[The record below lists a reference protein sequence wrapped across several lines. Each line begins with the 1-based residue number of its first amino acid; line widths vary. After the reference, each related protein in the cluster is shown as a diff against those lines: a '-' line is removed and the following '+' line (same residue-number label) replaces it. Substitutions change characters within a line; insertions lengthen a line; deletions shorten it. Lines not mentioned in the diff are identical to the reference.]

1 MQLNDLEGKFNLVS
15 QLLAARP
22 TADEALSRFQ
32 QLMDKDYIEYTKI
45 DDALPEEAEA
55 LLELQDIRSS
65 LETFIHNKDVY
76 SKNAIALA
84 GGFSSGKSTFCN
96 KIFCTR
102 DILLPVSINAETAI
116 PAYVI
121 SGNKAP
127 NAFGLTVGGGIV
139 ELGVDSYQ
147 QMNHDFLKSFGFNLK
162 DLMPSVVIHAKM
174 PKEYEHICFIDTPGY
189 NSSATKD
196 SFTNRDYET
205 SLMFI
210 KQAKVLFWFVGL
222 DGNGT
227 LINSDVKFLQD
238 VLDTAPDKKIVV
250 ICNRADERAEEDL
263 EDILDHFT
271 DILEDNDIP
280 YEGVIAYSAKKHKE
294 YGYRKKNLD
303 TIISELNC
311 QNTDKKKELQKRLKK
326 LFNRHINADA
336 NRIQATTEKIKTL
349 NQILLHFKSLMDNV
363 ESKFSREAAEARREA
378 IRRGG
383 KAEKKDEIG
392 AESIA
397 LITKNISRLKAD
409 LEKDVEKY
417 KTNKDTISTI
427 ASKMEEVV
435 KEIFKDFEDSADDA
449 YVNIPAGT
457 FTMGSDNGPRDS
469 KPAHS
474 VSVDSFNMKI
484 TLVTQA
490 EWKSVMGKE
499 SPSKFKGDLLPVHN
513 VSFADATEYCNKL
526 SKMEGLKAC
535 YGKNGSCDFSANG
548 YRLPTEAEWEY
559 AASSFAEKPLQNC
572 AWYKGNSSETIQPVA
587 RKEENDFGLYD
598 MLGNVYE
605 WTNDYWDDYSKDSL
619 QNPHGP
625 SSGDE
630 RVIRGGSFKSSE
642 NSCTVYARNMAEE
655 DDASQPIGF
664 RVVKKG

>member
-1 MQLNDLEGKFNLVS
+1 M
-15 QLLAARP
+15 
-22 TADEALSRFQ
+22 
-32 QLMDKDYIEYTKI
+32 
-45 DDALPEEAEA
+45 
-55 LLELQDIRSS
+55 LELQDIRRS

-76 SKNAIALA
+76 SKNTIVLA

-96 KIFCTR
+96 HIFSTKE
-102 DILLPVSINAETAI
+102 IQLPVSIEAETAI

-121 SGNKAP
+121 SGDKAP
-127 NAFGLTVGGGIV
+127 NAFGLTSAGGVV
-139 ELGVDSYQ
+139 ELGADAYK
-147 QMNHDFLKSFGFNLK
+147 QMNHNLLKSFGFNLK

-174 PKEYEHICFIDTPGY
+174 PQEYEHICFIDTPGY

-196 SFTNRDYET
+196 SFTNHDYET

-210 KQAKVLFWFVGL
+210 KQAKVLFWFVGV
-222 DGNGT
+222 DSDGT
-227 LINSDVKFLQD
+227 LNNSDVEFLQD
-238 VLDTAPDKKIVV
+238 VLKTAPDKKIIV
-250 ICNRADERAEEDL
+250 ICNKADDRSEEAR
-263 EDILDHFT
+263 EDILDQVT
-271 DILEDNDIP
+271 DTLEDNDIP

-303 TIISELNC
+303 AIISELNC

-326 LFNRHINADA
+326 LFNKHINADA

-392 AESIA
+392 TESIA

-474 VSVDSFNMKI
+474 VSVDSFYMKI

-490 EWKSVMGKE
+490 EWKSVMGE
-499 SPSKFKGDLLPVHN
+499 GNPSKFKGDLLPVHN
-513 VSFADATEYCNKL
+513 VSFADAMEYCNKL

-605 WTNDYWDDYSKDSL
+605 WTNDFWDDYSKDV
-619 QNPHGP
+619 QKNPHGP

-642 NSCTVYARNMAEE
+642 NSCTVFARNMAEE
-655 DDASQPIGF
+655 DDTSQPIGF

>member
-22 TADEALSRFQ
+22 TADEALSKFQ
-32 QLMDKDYIEYTKI
+32 QLMDKDYIDYTKV
-45 DDALPEEAEA
+45 DDALSEEAEA
-55 LLELQDIRSS
+55 LLELQDIRRS
-65 LETFIHNKDVY
+65 LETFTHNKDIY

-96 KIFCTR
+96 HIFSTKE
-102 DILLPVSINAETAI
+102 ILLPVSINPETAI

-127 NAFGLTVGGGIV
+127 NAFGLTSAGGEV
-139 ELGVDSYQ
+139 ELGADSYK
-147 QMNHDFLKSFGFNLK
+147 QMNHNFLKSFGFNLK

-174 PKEYEHICFIDTPGY
+174 PKEFEHICFIDTPGY

-196 SFTNRDYET
+196 SFTNRDYDT

-210 KQAKVLFWFVGL
+210 KQAKVLFWFVGI
-222 DGNGT
+222 DVTGT
-227 LINSDVKFLQD
+227 LINSDVEFLQD
-238 VLDTAPDKKIVV
+238 VLKTAPDKKIVV
-250 ICNRADERAEEDL
+250 ICNKAELKAQEDL
-263 EDILDHFT
+263 DDILDHFA
-271 DILEDNDIP
+271 DILDDNDIP
-280 YEGVIAYSAKKHKE
+280 YEGIIAYSSKQHKE
-294 YGYRKKNLD
+294 YGYRKNSLD
-303 TIISELNC
+303 KIISDLNR

-326 LFNRHINADA
+326 FFNKHINADA

-349 NQILLHFKSLMDNV
+349 NQILLHFRSLMDNV
-363 ESKFSREAAEARREA
+363 ESKFSREAAEARRET
-378 IRRGG
+378 IRHGG
-383 KAEKKDEIG
+383 KVEKKEEIG
-392 AESIA
+392 TESIA
-397 LITKNISRLKAD
+397 LITQNISRLKAD

-417 KTNKDTISTI
+417 KHNKDTISEI
-427 ASKMEEVV
+427 ASKMEEIV
-435 KEIFKDFEDSADDA
+435 KEIFKGFEDSSDDA

-457 FTMGSDNGPRDS
+457 FTMGSDNGPRDF

-474 VSVDSFNMKI
+474 VTLDNFKMKA

-490 EWKSVMGKE
+490 EWKSIMGDIN
-499 SPSKFKGDLLPVHN
+499 PSKFKGDLLPVHN
-513 VSFADATEYCNKL
+513 VSFAKAVEYCNKL
-526 SKMEGLKAC
+526 SIREGLTPC
-535 YGKNGSCDFSANG
+535 YNAKDVCDFSANG

-605 WTNDYWDDYSKDSL
+605 WTNDYWDDYSKDS
-619 QNPHGP
+619 QNNPHGP

-630 RVIRGGSFKSSE
+630 RVIRGGSFKSTE
-642 NSCTVYARNMAEE
+642 NNCTVFARNMAEE
-655 DDASQPIGF
+655 DDTSQPIGF
-664 RVVKKG
+664 RVVKKR

>member
-1 MQLNDLEGKFNLVS
+1 MICNK
-15 QLLAARP
+15 
-22 TADEALSRFQ
+22 ADDRS
-32 QLMDKDYIEYTKI
+32 
-45 DDALPEEAEA
+45 EEA
-55 LLELQDIRSS
+55 R
-65 LETFIHNKDVY
+65 
-76 SKNAIALA
+76 
-84 GGFSSGKSTFCN
+84 
-96 KIFCTR
+96 
-102 DILLPVSINAETAI
+102 
-116 PAYVI
+116 
-121 SGNKAP
+121 
-127 NAFGLTVGGGIV
+127 
-139 ELGVDSYQ
+139 
-147 QMNHDFLKSFGFNLK
+147 
-162 DLMPSVVIHAKM
+162 
-174 PKEYEHICFIDTPGY
+174 
-189 NSSATKD
+189 
-196 SFTNRDYET
+196 
-205 SLMFI
+205 
-210 KQAKVLFWFVGL
+210 
-222 DGNGT
+222 
-227 LINSDVKFLQD
+227 
-238 VLDTAPDKKIVV
+238 
-250 ICNRADERAEEDL
+250 
-263 EDILDHFT
+263 EDILDQVT
-271 DILEDNDIP
+271 DTLEDNDIP

-303 TIISELNC
+303 AIISELNC

-326 LFNRHINADA
+326 LFNKHINADA

-392 AESIA
+392 TESIA

-474 VSVDSFNMKI
+474 VSVDSFYMKI

-490 EWKSVMGKE
+490 EWKSVMGE
-499 SPSKFKGDLLPVHN
+499 GNPSKFKGDLLPVHN
-513 VSFADATEYCNKL
+513 VSFADAMEYCNKL

-605 WTNDYWDDYSKDSL
+605 WTNDFWDDYSKDV
-619 QNPHGP
+619 QKNPHGP

-642 NSCTVYARNMAEE
+642 NSCTVFARNMAEE
-655 DDASQPIGF
+655 DDTSQPIGF